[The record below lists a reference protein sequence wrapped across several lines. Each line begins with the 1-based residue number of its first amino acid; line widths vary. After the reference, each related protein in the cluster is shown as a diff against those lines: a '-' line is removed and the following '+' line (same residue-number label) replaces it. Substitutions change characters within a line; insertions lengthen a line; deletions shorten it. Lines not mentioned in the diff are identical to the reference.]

1 MHFCTWQKCGAPAT
15 KKIRIRLRN
24 PERIVD
30 LAGNPILEAGEGRD
44 LWRCDPHY
52 EEAVLHWKDL
62 EDVFIVE
69 Y

>member
-1 MHFCTWQKCGAPAT
+1 MHVCTWKRCGAPAT
-15 KKIRIRLRN
+15 KKIRVRLRY

-30 LAGNPILEAGEGRD
+30 PEGRPIADAKYTRD

-52 EEAVLHWKDL
+52 EEEIGRWKQSEDL
-62 EDVFIVE
+62 FIVE